1 MKKINLTININ
12 HYQKDELTPGDSCL
26 VEKAIEATN
35 NAYAEYS
42 RFYVGAAAL
51 LEDGTIVTGAN
62 QEKCSFSFR
71 TVC

>member
-12 HYQKDELTPGDSCL
+12 HYQKDELPPVDSCL

-42 RFYVGAAAL
+42 RFYVGA
-51 LEDGTIVTGAN
+51 
-62 QEKCSFSFR
+62 
-71 TVC
+71 VC